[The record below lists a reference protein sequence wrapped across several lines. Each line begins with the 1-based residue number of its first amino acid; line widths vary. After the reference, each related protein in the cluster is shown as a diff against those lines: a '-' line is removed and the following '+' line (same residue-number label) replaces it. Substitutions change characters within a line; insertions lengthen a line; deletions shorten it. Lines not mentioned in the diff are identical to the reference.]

1 MNLSKLQQSEEFL
14 ALRRAA
20 QDENYPIP
28 SHLELTALVVS
39 AALEILSDRKCRYWE
54 DHKIIKRIADSSYG
68 EQMST
73 TKIRH
78 CVQIAKMLTV
88 YLNPLNVELEK
99 IRLIHS
105 IKDNAQKAATANTV
119 KDRDVMA
126 REHSNL
132 IKIIGV
138 DKPTDS
144 GGGSTL
150 VINIFNFDP
159 TLIGAQKR
167 PNLLADIALELK
179 KIDAEQQEQ
188 IEDFE
193 VLKKELEDDEYGV
206 E

>member
-28 SHLELTALVVS
+28 THLESTAFVVS
-39 AALEILSDRKCRYWE
+39 AALDMLSDRKSRYWE
-54 DHKIIKRIADSSYG
+54 DHKVIKKIAESYPDV
-68 EQMST
+68 SK

-78 CVQIAKMLTV
+78 CLQLAKMLTV

-105 IKDNAQKAATANTV
+105 IKDNAQKSATANTV

-159 TLIGAQKR
+159 SLIGAQKR

-188 IEDFE
+188 IESFE